1 LNALRTRYYKN
12 IQLPTETVLI
22 IWIDSLWL
30 NKTKI
35 EQCSRW
41 PSDLQTDINA
51 DKPLTVSTDASD
63 LSVYLSS
70 SPAPFCPEGREIDID
85 AIVRHIDQAQEFIHV
100 RNTT

>member
-1 LNALRTRYYKN
+1 MRSVLLQKHPTSHRNWIKYK
-12 IQLPTETVLI
+12 T
-22 IWIDSLWL
+22 DSLWL
-30 NKTKI
+30 NKAKI

-41 PSDLQTDINA
+41 PSDLQTEINA

>member
-1 LNALRTRYYKN
+1 M
-12 IQLPTETVLI
+12 
-22 IWIDSLWL
+22 
-30 NKTKI
+30 
-35 EQCSRW
+35 
-41 PSDLQTDINA
+41 
-51 DKPLTVSTDASD
+51 PLTVSTDASD